1 MSGRSGEI
9 RLGVL
14 EATPGELTQ
23 IAAWVADF
31 QKAKARVEAITEI
44 EPETFD
50 AFFIVVG
57 EKTPH
62 TYDLGEAV
70 QRAAFTPCLVLAA
83 CDDDQWVE
91 KALAAGASDFLSM
104 AGLGAKQLERA
115 LHFSFV
121 EQRYR
126 AALAA
131 RESCLA
137 LARERD
143 RQKLANEL
151 HDGPL
156 QDLIGARFLL
166 GALGSSDATAEIQQ
180 SLQQV
185 VQTVRSMCSELKPP
199 ALGPFGLEKAIRAH
213 MQNFQT
219 RHPKMDVTLDLD
231 VDHQQLPE
239 WARLALFRIFQAAVA
254 NVAQHAQ
261 ASQVWVRF
269 KLEGEQVRLTIADDG
284 QGFVVPEGWLDFAA
298 TERCGLLMMQE
309 RVDALKGRM
318 MVQSAQGGGTRVLVQ
333 VPLAQPSLP
342 LPAILASAVPDRNG

>member
-1 MSGRSGEI
+1 LDG
-9 RLGVL
+9 
-14 EATPGELTQ
+14 
-23 IAAWVADF
+23 
-31 QKAKARVEAITEI
+31 
-44 EPETFD
+44 
-50 AFFIVVG
+50 
-57 EKTPH
+57 
-62 TYDLGEAV
+62 
-70 QRAAFTPCLVLAA
+70 
-83 CDDDQWVE
+83 
-91 KALAAGASDFLSM
+91 
-104 AGLGAKQLERA
+104 KQLERA
-115 LHFSFV
+115 LLFSFA

-126 AALAA
+126 SVLAA

-219 RHPKMDVTLDLD
+219 RYPEIDVTLDLD
-231 VDHQQLPE
+231 VDQQQLPE
-239 WARLALFRIFQAAVA
+239 WARLALFRVFQAAVA

-284 QGFVVPEGWLDFAA
+284 QGFVVPEGWLEFAT

-309 RVDALKGRM
+309 RVDALQGRM
-318 MVQSAQGGGTRVLVQ
+318 MVQSEQGGGTRVLVQ